1 MVGLVKVPSSHI
13 RAVPCISGIRH
24 KPLPKAALQLDGKSL
39 VQVLLGPLPH
49 EAIVKRNGGANS
61 FSDSPLVGG
70 QAGGVLS
77 HVMRKDYEGLN
88 FGSGQSGRLD
98 RQVPVT
104 EKCASWIVQAQL
116 LQRPFYVVGRRC
128 CLSSVRTL
136 RRARALFAI
145 RPALAVRR
153 PWDPGS
159 PEEVILDVC
168 AGVPLIVA
176 WRRSRLVFLGPC
188 FSFSFP
194 TVTGT
199 EIDASQRQADGRKM
213 PPRPLEKQIR
223 LVECGTGLDPSC
235 TKHGGGGEGE
245 GRKRFRNQDLSDLSH
260 GGESGCRAWGS
271 QVLRMSPFKVR
282 GGGVARIKDG
292 RHSTGGGG
300 KMLHRISTVEGMQMG
315 MKKYEEVLHDTR
327 PSPDPRSEDEDRS
340 AAAPHFGAADLPFP
354 RMRRGSTLKHPRQV
368 VADHFSHP
376 LAVGYYLHAA
386 RCESVRNSSR
396 LYTALTGW
404 ETPTA
409 CKNRDVY
416 RTASPHTHQPQ
427 ARRQRLKEHFRSLS
441 SVPGT
446 WDYVRNVGGYG
457 LMHAPSLIHP
467 SQSRAMALPRAA
479 TCYTTHRALPDP
491 VRLEGKCATLGPLSC
506 TVGIVVP

>member
-1 MVGLVKVPSSHI
+1 MVELVKVPQSHI

-24 KPLPKAALQLDGKSL
+24 KPLPKAALQLDENPL
-39 VQVLLGPLPH
+39 VQ
-49 EAIVKRNGGANS
+49 RNGGANS

-77 HVMRKDYEGLN
+77 HVMRKNYEGLN

-116 LQRPFYVVGRRC
+116 LQGGR
-128 CLSSVRTL
+128 STVRTL

-168 AGVPLIVA
+168 AGVRSITVA
-176 WRRSRLVFLGPC
+176 WETLEAGLLGPL
-188 FSFSFP
+188 FSSLFP

-199 EIDASQRQADGRKM
+199 EIHAGQRQADGRKM
-213 PPRPLEKQIR
+213 PPEPLKKQIR

-235 TKHGGGGEGE
+235 TKHGG
-245 GRKRFRNQDLSDLSH
+245 RS
-260 GGESGCRAWGS
+260 
-271 QVLRMSPFKVR
+271 
-282 GGGVARIKDG
+282 
-292 RHSTGGGG
+292 
-300 KMLHRISTVEGMQMG
+300 STVKGMQMG

-327 PSPDPRSEDEDRS
+327 PSPDPRSEDGDRS
-340 AAAPHFGAADLPFP
+340 AAAPHSSAADLPFP
-354 RMRRGSTLKHPRQV
+354 RMREGIDTEGCRGSLFP
-368 VADHFSHP
+368 P

-386 RCESVRNSSR
+386 RCESVTNSSR

-404 ETPTA
+404 EEPHCVQQSRCLQNRLATLTSHNA
-409 CKNRDVY
+409 C
-416 RTASPHTHQPQ
+416 
-427 ARRQRLKEHFRSLS
+427 RQRLKEHFRSLS

-457 LMHAPSLIHP
+457 LMHAPSLIP
-467 SQSRAMALPRAA
+467 PNQSRVIALGRAA
-479 TCYTTHRALPDP
+479 TCYTI
-491 VRLEGKCATLGPLSC
+491 RLEGKCATLGPLSC
-506 TVGIVVP
+506 TFGIVVL

>member
-1 MVGLVKVPSSHI
+1 MVGLFKVPSSHI

-24 KPLPKAALQLDGKSL
+24 KPLPRAVLWLDGNPL
-39 VQVLLGPLPH
+39 VQVL
-49 EAIVKRNGGANS
+49 NGGANS

-70 QAGGVLS
+70 GRRAVTR
-77 HVMRKDYEGLN
+77 HEKNYKGLN

-98 RQVPVT
+98 RQVSVT

-116 LQRPFYVVGRRC
+116 LQVGRSTSLDGRC
-128 CLSSVRTL
+128 CLSSVRTP

-168 AGVPLIVA
+168 AGVRWSSWAPL
-176 WRRSRLVFLGPC
+176 L
-188 FSFSFP
+188 SFP

-199 EIDASQRQADGRKM
+199 EIPASQREADGRNM

-223 LVECGTGLDPSC
+223 LVDCGTGLDPSC

-245 GRKRFRNQDLSDLSH
+245 ERKRFRNQDLSDLSH

-271 QVLRMSPFKVR
+271 QVL
-282 GGGVARIKDG
+282 
-292 RHSTGGGG
+292 
-300 KMLHRISTVEGMQMG
+300 RISTVEGMQMG

-340 AAAPHFGAADLPFP
+340 AAAPHSGAADLPLP
-354 RMRRGSTLKHPRQV
+354 RMRRERI
-368 VADHFSHP
+368 DI
-376 LAVGYYLHAA
+376 
-386 RCESVRNSSR
+386 EVRNSSR
-396 LYTALTGW
+396 LYN
-404 ETPTA
+404 
-409 CKNRDVY
+409 CINRLGD
-416 RTASPHTHQPQ
+416 PHCVQEPRRLQNRLATHVHQPQ
-427 ARRQRLKEHFRSLS
+427 AWRQRLKEHFRSLS

-457 LMHAPSLIHP
+457 LMHAPSLIP
-467 SQSRAMALPRAA
+467 PNQSRAIALPRAA
-479 TCYTTHRALPDP
+479 TCYTTHGALPDP

>member
-24 KPLPKAALQLDGKSL
+24 KPLPKAALWLDGNPL
-39 VQVLLGPLPH
+39 VQVL
-49 EAIVKRNGGANS
+49 NGGANS

-70 QAGGVLS
+70 GRRAVTR
-77 HVMRKDYEGLN
+77 HEKNYKGLN

-116 LQRPFYVVGRRC
+116 LQGGRSTSLDGRC

-168 AGVPLIVA
+168 AGVRWSSWAPL
-176 WRRSRLVFLGPC
+176 
-188 FSFSFP
+188 FSFP

-199 EIDASQRQADGRKM
+199 EIPASQRQADGRNM

-223 LVECGTGLDPSC
+223 LVDCGTGLDPSC

-245 GRKRFRNQDLSDLSH
+245 ERKRFRNQDLSDLSH

-271 QVLRMSPFKVR
+271 Q
-282 GGGVARIKDG
+282 
-292 RHSTGGGG
+292 
-300 KMLHRISTVEGMQMG
+300 GMQMG

-340 AAAPHFGAADLPFP
+340 AAAPHSGAADLPFP
-354 RMRRGSTLKHPRQV
+354 MPFAEYCWLCDCCTILITEHPRQDA
-368 VADHFSHP
+368 ADHFSHP

-396 LYTALTGW
+396 LDN
-404 ETPTA
+404 
-409 CKNRDVY
+409 CINRLGD
-416 RTASPHTHQPQ
+416 PHCVQEPRCLQNRLATHAHQPQ
-427 ARRQRLKEHFRSLS
+427 AWRQRLKEHFRSLS

-457 LMHAPSLIHP
+457 LMHAPSLIP
-467 SQSRAMALPRAA
+467 PNQSRAIALPRAA
-479 TCYTTHRALPDP
+479 TCYTTHGALPDP
-491 VRLEGKCATLGPLSC
+491 VRLEGECATLGPLSC

>member
-24 KPLPKAALQLDGKSL
+24 KPLPKAALWLD
-39 VQVLLGPLPH
+39 
-49 EAIVKRNGGANS
+49 EFIGAGFNY
-61 FSDSPLVGG
+61 
-70 QAGGVLS
+70 
-77 HVMRKDYEGLN
+77 KGLN

-116 LQRPFYVVGRRC
+116 LQGGRSTSLDERC

-168 AGVPLIVA
+168 AGVRWSSWAPL
-176 WRRSRLVFLGPC
+176 
-188 FSFSFP
+188 FSFP

-199 EIDASQRQADGRKM
+199 EIPASQRQADGRNM

-223 LVECGTGLDPSC
+223 LVDCGTGLDPSC

-245 GRKRFRNQDLSDLSH
+245 ERKRFRNQDLSDLSH

-271 QVLRMSPFKVR
+271 QVL
-282 GGGVARIKDG
+282 
-292 RHSTGGGG
+292 
-300 KMLHRISTVEGMQMG
+300 RISTVEGMQMG

-327 PSPDPRSEDEDRS
+327 PSPDPRSEDEDR
-340 AAAPHFGAADLPFP
+340 
-354 RMRRGSTLKHPRQV
+354 GSTLKHPRHDA
-368 VADHFSHP
+368 ADHFSHP

-396 LYTALTGW
+396 LDN
-404 ETPTA
+404 
-409 CKNRDVY
+409 CINRLGD
-416 RTASPHTHQPQ
+416 PHCVQEPRCLQNRLATHAHQPQ
-427 ARRQRLKEHFRSLS
+427 AWRQRLKEHFRSLS

-457 LMHAPSLIHP
+457 LMHAPSLIP
-467 SQSRAMALPRAA
+467 PNQSRAIALPRAA
-479 TCYTTHRALPDP
+479 TCYTTHGALPDP
-491 VRLEGKCATLGPLSC
+491 VRLEGECATLGPLSC

>member
-1 MVGLVKVPSSHI
+1 MVGLFKVPPSHI

-24 KPLPKAALQLDGKSL
+24 KPLPKAALWLDGNPL
-39 VQVLLGPLPH
+39 VQVL
-49 EAIVKRNGGANS
+49 NGGANS
-61 FSDSPLVGG
+61 FSDSPLVG
-70 QAGGVLS
+70 
-77 HVMRKDYEGLN
+77 GLN

-116 LQRPFYVVGRRC
+116 LQGGRSTSLNGRC
-128 CLSSVRTL
+128 CLSSVRTP

-168 AGVPLIVA
+168 AGVRWSFWAPL
-176 WRRSRLVFLGPC
+176 
-188 FSFSFP
+188 FSFP

-199 EIDASQRQADGRKM
+199 EIPASQRQADGRNM

-223 LVECGTGLDPSC
+223 LVDCGTGLDPSC

-245 GRKRFRNQDLSDLSH
+245 ERKRFRNQDLSDLSH

-271 QVLRMSPFKVR
+271 QVLRMSPFK
-282 GGGVARIKDG
+282 DG

-300 KMLHRISTVEGMQMG
+300 STVEGMQMG

-327 PSPDPRSEDEDRS
+327 PSPDPRPEDEDRS
-340 AAAPHFGAADLPFP
+340 AAAPHFE
-354 RMRRGSTLKHPRQV
+354 RGSTSKHPRQDA
-368 VADHFSHP
+368 ADHFSHP

-396 LYTALTGW
+396 LYN
-404 ETPTA
+404 
-409 CKNRDVY
+409 CINRLGDPHCVQEPRCLQNRLATDV
-416 RTASPHTHQPQ
+416 HQPQ
-427 ARRQRLKEHFRSLS
+427 AWRQRLKEHFRSLS

-457 LMHAPSLIHP
+457 LMHAPSLIP
-467 SQSRAMALPRAA
+467 PNQFRAIALPRAA
-479 TCYTTHRALPDP
+479 TCYTTHGALPDP
-491 VRLEGKCATLGPLSC
+491 VRLEGECATLGPLSC

>member
-24 KPLPKAALQLDGKSL
+24 KPLPKAALWLDGSPL
-39 VQVLLGPLPH
+39 VQVL
-49 EAIVKRNGGANS
+49 NGGANS

-70 QAGGVLS
+70 RRRAVT
-77 HVMRKDYEGLN
+77 RYEKNYKGLN

-116 LQRPFYVVGRRC
+116 LQGGRSTSLDGRC

-168 AGVPLIVA
+168 AGVRWSSWAPL
-176 WRRSRLVFLGPC
+176 
-188 FSFSFP
+188 FSFP

-199 EIDASQRQADGRKM
+199 EIPASQRQADGRNM

-223 LVECGTGLDPSC
+223 LVDCGTGLDPSC

-245 GRKRFRNQDLSDLSH
+245 ERKRFRNQDLSDLSH

-271 QVLRMSPFKVR
+271 QVLR
-282 GGGVARIKDG
+282 
-292 RHSTGGGG
+292 
-300 KMLHRISTVEGMQMG
+300 ISTVERMQMG
-315 MKKYEEVLHDTR
+315 MKKYEEVLHGTR
-327 PSPDPRSEDEDRS
+327 PSPDPRSEGEDRS
-340 AAAPHFGAADLPFP
+340 AAAPHSGAADLPFP
-354 RMRRGSTLKHPRQV
+354 KPRCLQNR
-368 VADHFSHP
+368 
-376 LAVGYYLHAA
+376 LATHA
-386 RCESVRNSSR
+386 
-396 LYTALTGW
+396 
-404 ETPTA
+404 
-409 CKNRDVY
+409 
-416 RTASPHTHQPQ
+416 HQPQ
-427 ARRQRLKEHFRSLS
+427 AWRQRLKEHFRSLS

-457 LMHAPSLIHP
+457 LMHAPSLIP
-467 SQSRAMALPRAA
+467 PNQSRAMALPRAA
-479 TCYTTHRALPDP
+479 TCYTTHGALPDP
-491 VRLEGKCATLGPLSC
+491 VRLEGECATLGPLSC